1 MITYAKA
8 RVTFARAIY
17 DLLLNSDE
25 REWFSVAEITKKSGL
40 DIGTAFVSRI
50 LDISRDDGEIFESD
64 SDNYWTLTGDG
75 FSLVETEMLYDQVPD
90 DQAPASDRVVRFNH
104 NAPEAQE
111 IATLIDHICESV
123 RGANGAE
130 INELERER
138 VSAALGVA
146 KAVWQSGSFKLIQLK
161 VGVLMAAEDAA
172 ALLISNAKHVAAAM
186 LVDAIKAFAKN
197 HFHADLD
204 GI

>member
-1 MITYAKA
+1 VITYAKA

-111 IATLIDHICESV
+111 IATLIDDICESV